1 MADVCDVGN
10 LGDNGKLFIKINNN
24 IEDNKIKKLLSE
36 VKVIAVVGLS
46 PKEDRP
52 SNSVAR
58 YLKSRGYKI
67 VPVNPGHDEILGEKS
82 YRSLSEIPFK
92 VDIVDIFR
100 KPSEVLPIVEEA
112 IKLKPK
118 CIWLQ
123 LGIVNDNAKNLAE
136 SNGIFFVQDKCI
148 KIEHQRLIGLN
159 NKSYLFHNF

>member
-1 MADVCDVGN
+1 MADVCDVNSGN
-10 LGDNGKLFIKINNN
+10 SEFSIKLTNPR
-24 IEDNKIKKLLSE
+24 EDEEIRKLLKE

-58 YLKSRGYKI
+58 YLKSKGYRI
-67 VPVNPGHDEILGEKS
+67 VPVNPGHDEILGEKC
-82 YRSLSEIPFK
+82 YKSLSEIPFQ

-100 KPSEVLPIVEEA
+100 RSEEVLPVVQEA

-123 LGIVNDNAKNLAE
+123 LGIVNDDAKKLSE
-136 SNGIFFVQDKCI
+136 ENGIFFVQDKCL
-148 KIEHQRLIGLN
+148 KIEYSRLIGD
-159 NKSYLFHNF
+159 